1 MTTIA
6 KAFDQTSYRISGD
19 RAAIETELADALVAG
34 GAVKQTGIQDAVKI
48 RETSD
53 EALTTVLVQL
63 GLLSQKDASGH
74 QAKFLHMDIA
84 PPEKFPSA
92 PVLED
97 KVTRNF
103 CGSPRFYPLARTTTP

>member
-6 KAFDQTSYRISGD
+6 KAFDQTAYRISSD
-19 RAAIETELADALVAG
+19 RAAIETELADPLVAG
-34 GAVKQTGIQDAVKI
+34 GAVKQTEI

-53 EALTTVLVQL
+53 EALITVLVQL
-63 GLLSQKDASGH
+63 GLLSQKDAAGH